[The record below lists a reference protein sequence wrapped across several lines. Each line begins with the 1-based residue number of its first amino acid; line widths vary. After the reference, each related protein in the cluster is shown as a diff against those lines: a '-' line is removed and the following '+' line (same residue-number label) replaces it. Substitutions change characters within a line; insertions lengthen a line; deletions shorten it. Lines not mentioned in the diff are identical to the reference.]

1 MVPEKFD
8 FPTQSRHLFVLA
20 IFLRHPPESL
30 PHLDALC
37 YIEPRVYS
45 SFLIILLLG
54 IAFLWLGVLS
64 FFYFYAVRHYKKLV
78 GQNTE
83 LDLEA
88 VLEKIAERVEA
99 DSQSLQGLEKFTNQL
114 REDSSFH
121 LQKIGLVRYN
131 PFEETGG
138 NQSFAVAL
146 LNESGDGVVISSLH
160 ARDLTRVY
168 GKPVKAGKMGGY
180 EFSKEEKQAVEKA
193 LGE

>member
-8 FPTQSRHLFVLA
+8 FPTQSRHLFVFP
-20 IFLRHPPESL
+20 IFLRHPLESL
-30 PHLDALC
+30 PQLDALC

-45 SFLIILLLG
+45 SFLLILLG

-64 FFYFYAVRHYKKLV
+64 FFYFSSIRHYKKLV

-99 DSQSLQGLEKFTNQL
+99 NSQSLQGLEKFTNQL
-114 REDSSFH
+114 REDSSLH

-138 NQSFAVAL
+138 DQSFAVAL

-160 ARDLTRVY
+160 ARDMTRVY

-180 EFSKEEKQAVEKA
+180 EFSEEEKQAVEKA

>member
-1 MVPEKFD
+1 MISD
-8 FPTQSRHLFVLA
+8 I
-20 IFLRHPPESL
+20 IFL
-30 PHLDALC
+30 
-37 YIEPRVYS
+37 I
-45 SFLIILLLG
+45 LLG

-64 FFYFYAVRHYKKLV
+64 FFYFRAVRHYKKLV
-78 GQNTE
+78 GKNTE

-88 VLEKIAERVEA
+88 VLEKIVEKVEA
-99 DSQSLQGLEKFTNQL
+99 DSSSLAELEKFTTQL
-114 REDSSFH
+114 RDDSRWH

-138 NQSFAVAL
+138 DQSFAVAL

-180 EFSKEEKQAVEKA
+180 EFSEEEKQAVEKA
-193 LGE
+193 LEG